1 MSNSLYLAALA
12 VAAIDGLEAV
22 STRPPFV
29 NTDDYVSGGVLDAHG
44 RHWMV
49 KCPKNS
55 HAATII
61 EAEAALA
68 PNLLQE
74 LRRGNLPF
82 DILRPAGFVHAATGG
97 RAVVCPQPFGT
108 AIDWEDIGRD
118 QAREIGRVIASIH
131 SLSHDVVADA
141 GLPVYS
147 ATDWRMRLFT
157 ELTDADEASSLP
169 LNLLERWEDALE
181 KSSNWKFEPTVVH
194 GDIDAENFLWS
205 DGGIATVTG
214 FGEAKVADPAMDLA
228 PFLSLE
234 ESVYAAVIDAYE
246 HTRGT
251 GIDDAM
257 YSRMLLMS
265 ELAIPRWLMHGVHTN
280 NDSIQKEARS
290 MLDDLSKQVAE
301 AES

>member
-61 EAEAALA
+61 EAEAALV

-131 SLSHDVVADA
+131 
-141 GLPVYS
+141 
-147 ATDWRMRLFT
+147 
-157 ELTDADEASSLP
+157 
-169 LNLLERWEDALE
+169 
-181 KSSNWKFEPTVVH
+181 
-194 GDIDAENFLWS
+194 
-205 DGGIATVTG
+205 
-214 FGEAKVADPAMDLA
+214 
-228 PFLSLE
+228 
-234 ESVYAAVIDAYE
+234 
-246 HTRGT
+246 
-251 GIDDAM
+251 
-257 YSRMLLMS
+257 
-265 ELAIPRWLMHGVHTN
+265 
-280 NDSIQKEARS
+280 
-290 MLDDLSKQVAE
+290 
-301 AES
+301 